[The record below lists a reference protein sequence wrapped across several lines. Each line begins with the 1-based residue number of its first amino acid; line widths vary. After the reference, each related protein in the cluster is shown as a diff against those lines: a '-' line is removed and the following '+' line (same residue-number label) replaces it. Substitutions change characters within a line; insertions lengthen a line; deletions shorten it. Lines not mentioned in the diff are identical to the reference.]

1 MSFSIGFQ
9 AMDTHW
15 EEYVVEISPVC
26 VGDVNREGQDVAAV
40 QISGTRGR

>member
-1 MSFSIGFQ
+1 
-9 AMDTHW
+9 MDTHW